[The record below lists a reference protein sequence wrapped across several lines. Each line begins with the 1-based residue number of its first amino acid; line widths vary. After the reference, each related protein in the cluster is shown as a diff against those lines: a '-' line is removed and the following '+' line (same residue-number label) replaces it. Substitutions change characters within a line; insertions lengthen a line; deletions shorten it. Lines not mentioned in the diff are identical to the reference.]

1 MRLRGLLVPAAVLVV
16 FSCTEALAQSQ
27 SEIQA
32 AKNLARSYGYSETEI
47 DNFINHSNGSTTVSS
62 AVADAVAT
70 EPQNDVTVLTPQRQA
85 PETRRNDPDAIYGHD
100 YFISSGLSMIPSYNA
115 PAPASYVLGPG
126 DEVIVDI
133 WGATV
138 SHVVSTIRND
148 GSISLA
154 ELGPVYLAGMNLNA
168 AEASLKNQLASIY
181 SGLADDKGD
190 TFIRLSVGKIK
201 GVSINVSGEVVTPGV
216 YTLPSL
222 TSIPS
227 AVFMAG
233 GVTETGSVRKISL
246 YRRGKRVAYF
256 DLYDFLFS
264 GKFDERLRLQDGDVI
279 NVEPYSSVVAVSGS
293 VMRGMRYELKEG
305 ETIDQLI
312 RYAGGFTTDAQRS
325 GVHVSRVGVA
335 SNRDFDV
342 EASSFGSFKLQDG
355 DRISVRRYRSTNENS
370 VSITGPVKYPGEYA
384 IDSKITDVASLIK
397 AAGGLIEGAF
407 TGYGQ
412 INRLDANRQPEFVTF
427 DLAKVISGSEK
438 ILLRRE
444 DAVVLYSQ
452 NDFIQTQIVTIDG
465 AVANPG
471 AYSYHE
477 GITVD
482 ELVELAGGLTPDAY
496 LARGVISHEAVNGHS
511 SIAPFD
517 VAGMLSGNKIVLMR
531 DDAVWIYSIDDVK
544 RPRYISVYGEVNAP
558 DEYPFREGM
567 TIREA
572 VALAMGISDGA
583 DLSNVQLSSRGGR
596 ERGRVEVL
604 NMEEH
609 PELMDKTIS
618 AYDVVSFRRL
628 TYYRDQ
634 VTVTVNGEVMS
645 PGIFVVDKPVIR
657 LSDVMERTG
666 GFTKEAYPHG
676 ARLTRVLTDE
686 EIERQR
692 IAVAIANKNL
702 DEKTQIDTMAL
713 SSSYT
718 IGIDLE
724 RAMANPGSVSD
735 VILRKG
741 DILEIPQ
748 MNNTVKIS
756 GGVFYPNTVSYDKSL
771 SWKDYIH
778 LAGGYTRLARKGKTY
793 AVYMNGKVAVKGDIK
808 PEPGMEI
815 IVPERDR
822 SDVQKMSPL
831 EIASLA
837 TSATS
842 VATLVA
848 SLIKLF

>member
-1 MRLRGLLVPAAVLVV
+1 MRLRDLLVPAAVLVV
-16 FSCTEALAQSQ
+16 FSCTEAFAQSQ
-27 SEIQA
+27 NEIQA
-32 AKNLARSYGYSETEI
+32 AKKLARSYGYTDTEI
-47 DNFINHSNGSTTVSS
+47 DNFINHSTGSAAVSS

-85 PETRRNDPDAIYGHD
+85 PEARRNDPAAIYGHD
-100 YFISSGLSMIPSYNA
+100 YFISSGLSLIPSYNA

-181 SGLADDKGD
+181 SGLSDDKGD

-201 GVSINVSGEVVTPGV
+201 GVSINISGEVVTPGV

-233 GVTETGSVRKISL
+233 GVSETGSVRKISL
-246 YRRGKRVAYF
+246 FRKGKRVAYF

-279 NVEPYSSVVAVSGS
+279 NVEPYSNVVSISGS

-325 GVHVSRVGVA
+325 GVHVSRVGFA
-335 SNRDFDV
+335 SNKDFDV

-412 INRLDANRQPEFVTF
+412 INRLDVNRQPEFITF
-427 DLAKVISGSEK
+427 DLSKVLDGSEK
-438 ILLRRE
+438 VYLSRE

-471 AYSYHE
+471 IYSYHD
-477 GITVD
+477 GITVN
-482 ELVELAGGLTPDAY
+482 ELIGLAGGLAPDAY

-517 VAGMLSGNKIVLMR
+517 VSAGGGIALMR
-531 DDAVWIYSIDDVK
+531 DDAVMIYSIDDVQN
-544 RPRYISVYGEVNAP
+544 PRYISVYGEVNAP

-572 VALAMGISDGA
+572 VALAMGTTDGA
-583 DLSNVQLSSRGGR
+583 DITNVQLSSRGGR

-604 NMEEH
+604 NLEVN
-609 PELMDKTIS
+609 PELFDRTLS
-618 AYDVVSFRRL
+618 AYDVLSFRRL

-634 VTVTVNGEVMS
+634 VTISVSGEVVS
-645 PGIFVVDKPVIR
+645 PGTYVVDKAIVR
-657 LSDVMERTG
+657 LSDVFARTG
-666 GFTKEAYPHG
+666 GFTDEAYPHG
-676 ARLTRVLTDE
+676 AKLTRVLTEE
-686 EIERQR
+686 EIERQN

-702 DEKTQIDTMAL
+702 DEKSQIDLMAL
-713 SSSYT
+713 SDRYT

-724 RAMANPGSVSD
+724 EAIAHPGSISD

-748 MNNTVKIS
+748 MNNTVKVS
-756 GGVFYPNTVSYDKSL
+756 GGVFYPNTVAFDSSL

-778 LAGGYTRLARKGKTY
+778 QAGGYTKLARKGKTY
-793 AVYMNGKVAVKGDIK
+793 AVYMNGKVAVKGDIR

-815 IVPERDR
+815 IVPEKDK
-822 SDVQKMSPL
+822 DYENNNKLNAV

-842 VATLVA
+842 VATLIA